1 MVVCGPQFEP
11 AEVNLKRSFH
21 FIMVTTFLFAGKD
34 NLLEN
39 FQKKKTLNSSQELG
53 SLFQVKKLA
62 EKTKKQRETESQKDK
77 SLSYPPPPPPFFPSS
92 LSPMTLLYNWR
103 AWTQIG
109 MGYLKHQ

>member
-21 FIMVTTFLFAGKD
+21 FIMVTTFLFARKD

-39 FQKKKTLNSSQELG
+39 FEKKKNSSQELG

-77 SLSYPPPPPPFFPSS
+77 SLSYPPPPPRFSHLHF
-92 LSPMTLLYNWR
+92 R
-103 AWTQIG
+103 Q
-109 MGYLKHQ
+109 